1 MKIIIFGAPGAGK
14 GTQAAKISETFGISH
29 ISTGDILR
37 KNISERTDIGLI
49 ALGYIEKGHL
59 VPDEVVLEILKERL
73 AQPDCKDGFLLDGFP
88 RTLVQADMLD
98 KLADIDVVLDIQ
110 VDHEIIVDRVV
121 NRLVC
126 PYCSK
131 NFNKKN
137 HPSIR
142 CDFCGGTLVKRKDD
156 KEEIIRERLSV
167 YNEQTAPIENYYLQQ
182 GKLVRV
188 DGNRDADG
196 VFADVKEVIDGL
208 DKK

>member
-131 NFNKKN
+131 NFNRKN
-137 HPSIR
+137 E
-142 CDFCGGTLVKRKDD
+142 
-156 KEEIIRERLSV
+156 KE
-167 YNEQTAPIENYYLQQ
+167 
-182 GKLVRV
+182 
-188 DGNRDADG
+188 
-196 VFADVKEVIDGL
+196 
-208 DKK
+208 